1 MPSSLTEIPDPVTLR
16 GVLMMSQVCT
26 QPRPLTTHVPICR
39 RICRGCAWYPG
50 PRPRIVLAYPQ
61 TLEGPVSPSMSRR
74 AIEVTHV
81 VIESQKAAADVGE
94 SLETLIPPIDE
105 EIPLLL
111 SDGVTDRLKQRLEAA
126 PELSI
131 FLKRDHVVLV
141 GLYGKVRDA
150 VQYEIGNPLTASR
163 MTRYQ
168 LAAGLYAPLR
178 VIIYEKADGGSC
190 IEYDLPS
197 SLFGQFG
204 DDRITEVAHGLDVAL
219 SRALSVAAG

>member
-1 MPSSLTEIPDPVTLR
+1 
-16 GVLMMSQVCT
+16 
-26 QPRPLTTHVPICR
+26 
-39 RICRGCAWYPG
+39 
-50 PRPRIVLAYPQ
+50 
-61 TLEGPVSPSMSRR
+61 VSPSMSRR

-81 VIESQKAAADVGE
+81 VIESQKAVSDVRR
-94 SLETLIPPIDE
+94 SLEALIAPIDAE
-105 EIPLLL
+105 LSLLL
-111 SDGVTDRLKQRLEAA
+111 SDGVTDRLKQHLEAA

-131 FLKRDHVVLV
+131 FLKRDHGVLV
-141 GLYGKVRDA
+141 SVYGKAREA

-178 VIIYEKADGGSC
+178 VIIYERDDGGSC

-204 DDRITEVAHGLDVAL
+204 DDRVTEVARGLDVAL
-219 SRALSVAAG
+219 GRALSSAAV